1 MYYNFNQYINLG
13 ATLEKNG
20 CNFAIYLKE
29 IKTLS
34 LNIFYSSEDTVPYER
49 YILNP
54 SEHRLGNI
62 WSIFLENIKE
72 GTLYNWEINGVPILD
87 PYALA
92 YTGNETIEN
101 RKSIV
106 LARVGTETK
115 HILIPKKDMVIYE
128 SHIGLFTKS
137 PSSNTLNP
145 ATFSAF
151 EEKIPYLKNLGI
163 NVVEFLPVFEWD
175 DYTGNL
181 DRESFFLKNVWGYNP
196 INFFALTKK
205 YSSSNNEDSANE
217 INEFKKLVSSLH
229 KNGIEVVLD
238 VVYNH
243 TAEGGAGGKIYNFK
257 AMGEDIFYTKDK
269 ENNFINFSGCGNTL
283 NCNHKVVK
291 DMIIQSLLYWYLEVG
306 VDGFRFDLA
315 PVLGR
320 DSNSQWARHSLL
332 YELVEHPI
340 LSHAKLIAES
350 WDLGGYFV
358 GAMPSGWCEWNGAYR
373 DTVRQFIRGDFGQVP
388 ELIKRIFGSVDIFH
402 ANKNGYQSSINFIC
416 CHDGFTM
423 WDLVSYNLKHNLLNG
438 ENNQDG
444 ENNNHSYNHGE
455 EGFTENPHIISL
467 RKQQIKNMILIL
479 YISQGIPM
487 LLMGDE
493 MGRTQ
498 LGNNNAYCQD
508 NPTTWV
514 DWDRKKD
521 FEDVFLFT
529 KNMIN
534 LRKSYS
540 IFKKETPLIE
550 GEEIILHGIKLY
562 QPDLSFHSLSIA
574 FQLKDIKSNT
584 DFYIAFNSYS
594 EQLCFEL
601 PILENKSWYIITDTS
616 KTDTCDFKEIK
627 WQGTHCCVL
636 PKSSVIL
643 ISK

>member
-1 MYYNFNQYINLG
+1 MYYNYNQYVNLG
-13 ATLEKNG
+13 AFLDKNA
-20 CNFAIYLKE
+20 CTFAIYAKNVSSL
-29 IKTLS
+29 I
-34 LNIFYSSEDTVPYER
+34 LNIFHSSEDVIPYMQ
-49 YILNP
+49 YKLSP
-54 SEHRLGNI
+54 VEHKLGDI
-62 WSIFLENIKE
+62 WSISLDNIQE
-72 GTLYNWEINGVPILD
+72 GTLYTWEINGFSVLD

-92 YTGNETIEN
+92 YTGNEN
-101 RKSIV
+101 VKNKKSIV
-106 LARVGTETK
+106 VKRVGTETK
-115 HILIPKKDMVIYE
+115 HILIQKKDMLIYE

-137 PSSNTLNP
+137 TNSQT
-145 ATFSAF
+145 TTKGTYSAF
-151 EEKIPYLKNLGI
+151 EEKIDYLKELGI

-175 DYTGNL
+175 DHTGNL
-181 DRESFFLKNVWGYNP
+181 NREVGLLKNVWGYNP

-205 YSSSNNEDSANE
+205 YSSSTDINSFDE
-217 INEFKKLVSSLH
+217 IKEFKELVSKLH
-229 KNGIEVVLD
+229 QNGMEVILD

-243 TAEGGAGGKIYNFK
+243 TAEGGTGGEEYNFK
-257 AMGEDIFYTKDK
+257 IMAEDVFYTKDR
-269 ENNFINFSGCGNTL
+269 EGNFTNYSGCGNTL

-315 PVLGR
+315 PILGR
-320 DSNSQWARHSLL
+320 DADSQWTRYSLL

-358 GAMPSGWCEWNGAYR
+358 GAMPSGWSEWNGAYR
-373 DTVRQFIRGDFGQVP
+373 DTVRCFIRGDFGQVP
-388 ELIKRIFGSVDIFH
+388 ELIKKIFGSVDIFH
-402 ANKNGYQSSINFIC
+402 SNKSGYQASINFIC

-423 WDLVSYNLKHNLLNG
+423 WDLVSYNVKHNLLNG

-455 EGFTENPHIISL
+455 EGLTENPKIIAL
-467 RKQQIKNMILIL
+467 RKQQIKNMLLIL

-508 NPTTWV
+508 NVTTWV
-514 DWDRKKD
+514 DWNRKKE

-534 LRKSYS
+534 LRKKYS
-540 IFKKETPLIE
+540 IFRKENPLTE
-550 GEEIILHGIKLY
+550 EEITLHGIELFK
-562 QPDLSFHSLSIA
+562 PDLTFHSLSIA
-574 FQLKDIKSNT
+574 FQLKDIETNT
-584 DFYIAFNSYS
+584 NFYIALNSYS

-601 PILENKSWYIITDTS
+601 PKLENKSWHVLADTA
-616 KTDTCDFKEIK
+616 KTETCSFEEIK
-627 WQGTHCCVL
+627 YEGNHYCVL
-636 PKSSVIL
+636 PKSAIIL

>member
-1 MYYNFNQYINLG
+1 MYYNYNQYVNLG
-13 ATLEKNG
+13 AFLDKNA
-20 CNFAIYLKE
+20 CTFAIYAKNVSSL
-29 IKTLS
+29 I
-34 LNIFYSSEDTVPYER
+34 LNIFHSSEDVIPYMQ
-49 YILNP
+49 YKLSP
-54 SEHRLGNI
+54 VEHKLGDI
-62 WSIFLENIKE
+62 WSISLDDIQE
-72 GTLYNWEINGVPILD
+72 GTLYTWEINGFSVLD

-92 YTGNETIEN
+92 YTGNEDVKN
-101 RKSIV
+101 KKSIV
-106 LARVGTETK
+106 IKRVGTETK
-115 HILIPKKDMVIYE
+115 HALIPKKDMLIYE

-137 PSSNTLNP
+137 SNSQT
-145 ATFSAF
+145 TTKGTYSAF
-151 EEKIPYLKNLGI
+151 EEKIDYLKELGI

-175 DYTGNL
+175 DRTGNL
-181 DRESFFLKNVWGYNP
+181 NREVGLLKNVWGYNP

-205 YSSSNNEDSANE
+205 YSSSTDINYFDE
-217 INEFKKLVSSLH
+217 IKEFKKLVSKLH
-229 KNGIEVVLD
+229 ENGMEVILD

-243 TAEGGAGGKIYNFK
+243 TAEGGIGGEEYNFK
-257 AMGEDIFYTKDK
+257 IMAEDVFYTKDR
-269 ENNFINFSGCGNTL
+269 EGNFTNYSGCGNTL

-315 PVLGR
+315 PILGR
-320 DSNSQWARHSLL
+320 DADSQWTRYSLL

-340 LSHAKLIAES
+340 LAHAKLIAES

-358 GAMPSGWCEWNGAYR
+358 GAMPSGWSEWNGAYR
-373 DTVRQFIRGDFGQVP
+373 DTVRCFIRGDFGQVP
-388 ELIKRIFGSVDIFH
+388 ELIKKIFGSVDIFH
-402 ANKNGYQSSINFIC
+402 SNKSGYQASINFIC

-423 WDLVSYNLKHNLLNG
+423 WDLVSYNVKHNLLNG

-455 EGFTENPHIISL
+455 EGLTENPKIIAL
-467 RKQQIKNMILIL
+467 RKQQIKNMLLIL

-508 NPTTWV
+508 NVTTWV
-514 DWDRKKD
+514 DWNRKKE

-534 LRKSYS
+534 LRKKYS
-540 IFKKETPLIE
+540 IFRKESPLTE
-550 GEEIILHGIKLY
+550 EEITLHGIELFK
-562 QPDLSFHSLSIA
+562 PDLTFHSLSIA
-574 FQLKDIKSNT
+574 FQLKDMETNT
-584 DFYIAFNSYS
+584 DFYIALNSYS

-601 PILENKSWYIITDTS
+601 PKLENKSWHVLADTAN
-616 KTDTCDFKEIK
+616 TETCSFEEIK
-627 WQGTHCCVL
+627 HEGDHYCVL
-636 PKSSVIL
+636 PKSAIIL

>member
-101 RKSIV
+101 KKSIV

-128 SHIGLFTKS
+128 IHIGLFTKS

-145 ATFSAF
+145 AT
-151 EEKIPYLKNLGI
+151 YLKNLGI

-243 TAEGGAGGKIYNFK
+243 TAEGGVGGKTYNFK

-320 DSNSQWARHSLL
+320 DSNSQWARYSLL
-332 YELVEHPI
+332 HELVEHPI

-423 WDLVSYNLKHNLLNG
+423 WDLVSYNLKH
-438 ENNQDG
+438 
-444 ENNNHSYNHGE
+444 NNHSYNHGE

-616 KTDTCDFKEIK
+616 KVDTCDFKEIK

>member
-1 MYYNFNQYINLG
+1 MYYNFNHYINLG
-13 ATLEKNG
+13 ANLEKDG
-20 CNFAIYLKE
+20 CSFAIYAKNVNS
-29 IKTLS
+29 LS
-34 LNIFYSSEDTVPYER
+34 LNIFHSSEDTVPYEKH
-49 YILNP
+49 ILSP
-54 SEHRLGNI
+54 PEHKLGDI

-72 GTLYNWEINGVPILD
+72 GTLYNWEINGMAILD

-101 RKSIV
+101 KKSIV
-106 LARVGTETK
+106 LARIGTETK
-115 HILIPKKDMVIYE
+115 HILIPKKDMIIYE

-137 PSSNTLNP
+137 SSSNTLNG
-145 ATFSAF
+145 ATYSAF

-163 NVVEFLPVFEWD
+163 NVVEFLPIFEWD
-175 DYTGNL
+175 DFTGNL

-205 YSSSNNEDSANE
+205 YSSSKDENSANE
-217 INEFKKLVSSLH
+217 INEFKKLIFSLH
-229 KNGIEVVLD
+229 KNGIEVILD

-243 TAEGGAGGKIYNFK
+243 TAEGGTGGKVYNFK
-257 AMGEDIFYTKDK
+257 AMGENIFYTKDR
-269 ENNFINFSGCGNTL
+269 ENYFTNFSGCGNTL

-320 DSNSQWARHSLL
+320 DSNNQWARHSLL
-332 YELVEHPI
+332 HELIEHPI

-402 ANKNGYQSSINFIC
+402 ANKNGYQTSINFIC

-423 WDLVSYNLKHNLLNG
+423 WDLVSYNLKHNILNG

-550 GEEIILHGIKLY
+550 GEEVILHGIKLY

-584 DFYIAFNSYS
+584 DFYIAFNSYT

-601 PILENKSWYIITDTS
+601 PILENKSWYILTDTS
-616 KTDTCDFKEIK
+616 KVDTCNFQETKCQD
-627 WQGTHCCVL
+627 THCCVL